1 MLDPENQSLKDIV
14 LKNKLCSEAQIK
26 EALEEHDRTGRS
38 LKDILVDFQFA
49 TEEQILAAIATSL
62 GVDFVDL
69 RDVEM
74 PDRIIDTNAIMMK
87 KSKQTVKDLK
97 ELKNVRVDFNEGGIN
112 VKVRGDWKDYS
123 IPFDMEG
130 YSAEQKKKF
139 LASTYET
146 FEQQERQTGNET
158 RVRV

>member
-69 RDVEM
+69 RDVEID
-74 PDRIIDTNAIMMK
+74 PSIIQLMDGDT
-87 KSKQTVKDLK
+87 
-97 ELKNVRVDFNEGGIN
+97 VRSLGAVPVDFDGITVTVVPRDPLN
-112 VKVRGDWKDYS
+112 YEVADEIHFILGKPIS
-123 IPFDMEG
+123 IVVALEAEVDALIDKYYPIDLNSMHDML
-130 YSAEQKKKF
+130 AEM
-139 LASTYET
+139 E
-146 FEQQERQTGNET
+146 
-158 RVRV
+158 